1 MPVILSHL
9 DAKTYVPH
17 ALHASD
23 RNWIETNCYVDLWI
37 ELLASLDMT
46 PEAMLG
52 FTVTQDFEGDQF
64 TFFKPSTD
72 SLQSLYGVTTSE
84 LAMFDT
90 CERHFVTQVARGRF
104 VLVEV
109 DGYFLPDTRGVT
121 YHSGHS
127 KTTICINAIDPEARR
142 LSYFHNAGYADLSG
156 DDYDGIVN
164 AGGKTHDGLQTLLPY
179 TEFVKVPAKRKQL
192 NVKAV
197 IGLLASEMSRRP
209 KANPLREFKLV
220 FPMHV
225 EDLLQRPDA
234 YFHTYAFNTLRQCG
248 ANFELLASHLN
259 WLAEKARI
267 DLTAPALSAQV
278 VSEGMKAL
286 QFKLARA
293 LARRRPAG
301 LSDFLEPLADHYDQ
315 LMSALDRK
323 IAPHSIAA

>member
-1 MPVILSHL
+1 MPVILPHL

-23 RNWIETNCYVDLWI
+23 RNWVETNCYVDLWI
-37 ELLASLDMT
+37 ELLASLGMT

-52 FTVTQDFEGDQF
+52 FTVAQDFEGDQF
-64 TFFKPSTD
+64 TFFKPSTEA
-72 SLQSLYGVTTSE
+72 LQSLYGVETSE

-90 CERHFVTQVARGRF
+90 CERHFVTQAARGRF

-121 YHSGHS
+121 YRSGHS

-142 LSYFHNAGYADLSG
+142 LAYFHNASYAELSG
-156 DDYDGIVN
+156 DDYDGVIN
-164 AGGKTHDGLQTLLPY
+164 AGGKTHDGLETLLPY
-179 TEFVKVPAKRKQL
+179 TEFVKVPAKRKPL
-192 NVKAV
+192 DVERV
-197 IGLLASEMSRRP
+197 VSRLAIEMSRRP

-220 FPMHV
+220 FPAHV
-225 EDLLQRPDA
+225 EDLLQRPEA
-234 YFHTYAFNTLRQCG
+234 YFHVYAFNTLRQCG

-259 WLAEKARI
+259 WLGEKARI
-267 DLTAPALSAQV
+267 DLSAPALSAQV

-293 LARRRPAG
+293 VARRRPDG
-301 LSDFLEPLADHYDQ
+301 LSDFIEPLADHYDQ
-315 LMSALDRK
+315 VMSALDSK
-323 IAPHSIAA
+323 IAPRSMAA